1 MSNLDKE
8 NFIDDCVKK
17 GPQAAMERSLI
28 EAYLEAKGY
37 SLKKLQELPKE
48 QAKVL
53 MKEACEYASLQLA
66 QIESKARFRNKIER
80 PS

>member
-1 MSNLDKE
+1 MSTLDKE
-8 NFIDDCVKK
+8 NFVDDCVKK

-37 SLKKLQELPKE
+37 SLKKLQELPKA
-48 QAKVL
+48 QATAL
-53 MKEACEYASLQLA
+53 MREACGHASLRLA
-66 QIESKARFRNKIER
+66 HVESTARFRDKIEG